1 MKDEQLRR
9 YLDDEQAPAE
19 RAEFERRLSEDE
31 TLRRLAEAHRALAS
45 RLRVEPNYEPPADLA
60 DRVMNQIVKPKK
72 RTSRGGMFFLWA
84 LITLGV
90 ALGVLTSVAATTGGD
105 VSFAET
111 IERALIPLGV
121 ERRLSVDLP
130 EASFRT
136 LGYAGGLIALIYAY
150 FAAETRRRVKSIR

>member
-9 YLDDEQAPAE
+9 YLDDELAPSE

-31 TLRRLAEAHRALAS
+31 TLRRQAEAHRALAS

-60 DRVMNQIVKPKK
+60 DRVMNRIAKPKK

-90 ALGVLTSVAATTGGD
+90 ALGVLTGVAATNGGD
-105 VSFAET
+105 ASLATT
-111 IERALIPLGV
+111 IERELAALGV
-121 ERRLSVDLP
+121 KRYLSFALP